1 MSGSLRPGPHVSGP
15 KLSFLKLVFRPG
27 WPYREGTWRLS
38 SGVGMRRFTGFA
50 RCILPCLLAMVLSG
64 AAVPASPAAVVPS
77 PEAAIP
83 DGALGAVDDFLRKQM
98 AELGLPGAAVVV
110 LNDGKQVHSAA
121 FGRADDSGRPMSTDT
136 PVLLAS
142 TTKSLTAVAVLQQV
156 EAGRL
161 RLDEPVQ
168 TYLPWFALRDARS
181 SEITVRHLLN
191 QSSGMA
197 SRDTAFEG
205 SFAQGPEA
213 LEEGVRALSRAPL
226 AGVPGD
232 AFGYANANFNLL
244 GLLVQTVSGQP
255 FGEYMREHV
264 FRPLGMG
271 HSHPTRAA
279 ARADGAASGYSRWF
293 GSFWLQT
300 EVPAPSTGMPSS
312 TMYSSAND
320 LGRELTMLLGE
331 GAIPGGPRLLQP
343 DSVRTMLTPAVRID
357 GSKTYAMGWFTRPLE
372 ESARAGAGG
381 SRPGGSGS
389 GLPLLA
395 EHQGEWGN
403 SHTYLAMV
411 PSSGLGVAL
420 VINANDT
427 SAPSRLKSID
437 TNILRILHGQAPV
450 PAVVH
455 EDWLQRY
462 SWAVALAL
470 LAAELLSLW
479 LALRVLLPRP
489 HGTYGRLRLLSVGL
503 GALVLDA
510 FALWLCFSYAPAK
523 FDTGLEVI
531 IRQFPDVGVMLVPV
545 LGLALFWS
553 LPRTVWLLL
562 GSAARRPDSLRRAAT
577 GRA

>member
-1 MSGSLRPGPHVSGP
+1 M
-15 KLSFLKLVFRPG
+15 
-27 WPYREGTWRLS
+27 
-38 SGVGMRRFTGFA
+38 
-50 RCILPCLLAMVLSG
+50 
-64 AAVPASPAAVVPS
+64 
-77 PEAAIP
+77 
-83 DGALGAVDDFLRKQM
+83 GAVDDFLRKQM

-121 FGRADDSGRPMSTDT
+121 FGRADGSGRPMTTDT

-168 TYLPWFALRDARS
+168 TYLPWFALRDGRS
-181 SEITVRHLLN
+181 SAITVRHLLN

-213 LEEGVRALSRAPL
+213 LEESIRALSTAPL
-226 AGVPGD
+226 AGVPGE
-232 AFGYANANFNLL
+232 AFGYANANFNVL

-255 FGEYMREHV
+255 FGDYMREHV
-264 FRPLGMG
+264 FGPLDMA
-271 HSHPTRAA
+271 HSHPNRAA
-279 ARADGAASGYSRWF
+279 ARADGAAAGYSRWF
-293 GSFWLQT
+293 GSFWRPT

-320 LGRELTMLLGE
+320 LGRELAMLLGD
-331 GAIPGGPRLLQP
+331 GSIPGGPRMLQP
-343 DSVRTMLTPAVRID
+343 GSVRTMLTPGVRVD
-357 GSKTYAMGWFTRPLE
+357 GSKMYAMGWFTRPLE
-372 ESARAGAGG
+372 ESLPAGSGG
-381 SRPGGSGS
+381 ARPGGSGS

-437 TNILRILHGQAPV
+437 TNILRILHGQEPV

-462 SWAVALAL
+462 SWAVALVL
-470 LAAELLSLW
+470 LVTELLSLW
-479 LALRVLLPRP
+479 LALRVLFPRP
-489 HGTYGRLRLLSVGL
+489 PGRYGRLRLLSVGV

-510 FALWLCFSYAPAK
+510 FALWLCLSYAPAK

-545 LGLALFWS
+545 LGLALLWS
-553 LPRTVWLLL
+553 LPRTVWLLAWHR
-562 GSAARRPDSLRRAAT
+562 SRTRRAPP
-577 GRA
+577 RARTSPFG